1 MYFLFP
7 LPEGE
12 YRVHMTRREKGEKEE
27 NVKYPREREGEM
39 HRERRR
45 ERLSQLLFFLLEKK
59 KKILRQMGKKKE
71 LKKAPTLARIRC
83 TCFNLTRR
91 FRCNSSSRCCYQAR
105 EHVDPT

>member
-59 KKILRQMGKKKE
+59 KKSSGRWVKKRN
-71 LKKAPTLARIRC
+71 LKKLPHLHVSDARVSI
-83 TCFNLTRR
+83 
-91 FRCNSSSRCCYQAR
+91 
-105 EHVDPT
+105 